1 MTWLNP
7 AAFAFVVSI
16 PIIILLHSLRYRRR
30 DVQVSTLFLWEQVMR
45 EAHGSLGLRRLVQ
58 NLPLLLQ
65 LLLALLLTAAL
76 ANPALTQ
83 SVAQSKD
90 IILVLDVSAS
100 MQTRTPQETRF
111 DAARRHALEV
121 LGTLPSGRQMAV
133 IAAGRQPRV
142 VTFFTDETALLYQAI
157 TALQPTEAPGNM
169 REAVLLALSFTQ
181 GRRSQE
187 VVVIGDGA
195 YRHLDDLQPM
205 TTE

>member
-7 AAFAFVVSI
+7 AAFAFLLSI
-16 PIIILLHSLRYRRR
+16 PIIIALHSLRYRRR

-90 IILVLDVSAS
+90 IILVLDISAS
-100 MQTRTPQETRF
+100 MQTRTPQGTRF
-111 DAARRHALEV
+111 DTARRHALEV

-142 VTFFTDETALLYQAI
+142 VTFFTDETALLRQAI

-169 REAVLLALSFTQ
+169 REAILLALSFTQ
-181 GRRSQE
+181 GRKSQE

-195 YRHLDDLQPM
+195 YRRLDDL
-205 TTE
+205 